1 MKKAVTI
8 LMIAIISFL
17 TSCDSFDH
25 KFGDIEDRLETMDD
39 AKIASIEQQI
49 ANINGSLYE
58 LYEMSNMLALIIS
71 DLQINLTSFYDEY
84 DNLSDDDAAK
94 LELANRIERLEKL
107 INELKEKNAHLEE
120 KIDKLESYLNEEI
133 KNVII

>member
-58 LYEMSNMLALIIS
+58 LYEMSNMLALVIS
-71 DLQINLTSFYDEY
+71 DLQMTNASML
-84 DNLSDDDAAK
+84 
-94 LELANRIERLEKL
+94 L
-107 INELKEKNAHLEE
+107 I
-120 KIDKLESYLNEEI
+120 S
-133 KNVII
+133 